1 MADTPDMCHS
11 YPMKLHHYDDALC
24 VTFEFTLKMALVNY
38 RKRKFPYAS
47 SYRTMRKIAPLVTRG
62 LRYAYRRSAGPY
74 RAKRRAQNQSGMGI
88 TEQYD
93 RKTIYKKKYM
103 PRGKKKAWKR
113 FKSKVNHIAEKNLGT
128 RTAVYNLQFFSQN
141 QNPTRHGVT
150 SLCLYSHRSNSSRF
164 DDMHFLAQQ
173 ENTLSPS
180 AALGE
185 TTDLTTKFMFQS
197 GILDVTVRNTSYFV
211 GSESSPT
218 IPIEMD
224 VYELNIGVNVDNTL
238 NDLNTP
244 ENMFEKAAGD
254 TKDIGG
260 NLANALNLS
269 QRGVTPWDIPT
280 ALSRYKIKILK
291 KTKYF
296 LSPGQTMT
304 YQYRDPGRH
313 VMVKQRMLE
322 TYGFSRPGTTKTLL
336 MVYKSVPGFL
346 VGSTSGDATE
356 QIDVG
361 VTRKYSYK
369 LEGMN
374 DTRDFYE
381 QR

>member
-1 MADTPDMCHS
+1 MG
-11 YPMKLHHYDDALC
+11 
-24 VTFEFTLKMALVNY
+24 
-38 RKRKFPYAS
+38 
-47 SYRTMRKIAPLVTRG
+47 KIAPMVTRG
-62 LRYAYRRSAGPY
+62 LRYAYRRQAGPY
-74 RAKRRAQNQSGMGI
+74 KSKRRAQNQSGQGI

-128 RTAVYNLQFFSQN
+128 RTAVYNLQYLSQN
-141 QNPTRHGVT
+141 QNPLNHGLT
-150 SLCLYSHRSNSSRF
+150 SVCLYGHRSNNSRF

-173 ENTLSPS
+173 ENDLNPT
-180 AALGE
+180 AGLGE

-197 GILDVTVRNTSYFV
+197 GILDVTVRNSSFIVGQTSP
-211 GSESSPT
+211 S

-224 VYELNIGVNVDNTL
+224 VYEINIGVNVDNTA
-238 NDLNTP
+238 NDINIP
-244 ENMFEKAAGD
+244 ENLFEKAAGD

-260 NLANALNLS
+260 NLANALNIQL
-269 QRGVTPWDIPT
+269 RGVTPWDIPT
-280 ALSRYKIKILK
+280 ALARYKLKILK

-322 TYGFSRPGTTKTLL
+322 TSGFSRPSTTKTLL
-336 MVYKSVPGFL
+336 FVYKSVPGFL
-346 VGSTSGDATE
+346 VGSTPGDVTE
-356 QIDVG
+356 RLDIG
-361 VTRKYSYK
+361 VTRKYMYK

-381 QR
+381 TR